1 MELHDY
7 AIFLSLALVCEILGT
22 ISGFGSSIL
31 FVPMAALYFDLKTVL
46 GITAVFHVFSNVF
59 KILLFRKGVD
69 KNIVVKLGIPAIV
82 FVLIGS
88 WITTIIALKEIELF
102 LAIAL
107 VGLAVFLLINKDKA
121 LPKTNGSLYI
131 SGTLSGF
138 LAGIAGTGG
147 AIRGIALTAFR
158 LPKNAFIATSA
169 IIDLGVDLARTVIY
183 LAYGYVEKELFLLI
197 PFLAA
202 ISALGSYIGKRLL
215 KFMPERIFRFMV
227 LGIIIITA
235 LYTVVKLL
243 FFEETGPN

>member
-7 AIFLSLALVCEILGT
+7 VIFLSLALVCEILGT

-59 KILLFRKGVD
+59 KIMLFRKGVD
-69 KNIVVKLGIPAIV
+69 KEVVVKLGIPAIL

-88 WITTIIALKEIELF
+88 WITTIIAIREIELF

-107 VGLAVFLLINKDKA
+107 VGLALFLLINQDKA
-121 LPKTNGSLYI
+121 LPKTNGSLYL

-147 AIRGIALTAFR
+147 AIRGIALAAFR

-169 IIDLGVDLARTVIY
+169 IIDLGVDVSRMIIY
-183 LAYGYVEKELFLLI
+183 LSYGYVEKELFLLI
-197 PFLAA
+197 PFLAGV
-202 ISALGSYIGKRLL
+202 SAVGSYIGKRLL

-227 LGIIIITA
+227 LGIIIVTA

-243 FFEETGPN
+243 FFDEAA